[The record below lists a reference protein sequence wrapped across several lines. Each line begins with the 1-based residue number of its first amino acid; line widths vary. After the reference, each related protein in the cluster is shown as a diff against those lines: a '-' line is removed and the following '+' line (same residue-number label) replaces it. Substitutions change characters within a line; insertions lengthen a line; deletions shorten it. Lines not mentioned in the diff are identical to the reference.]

1 MLFVLILGT
10 LLAMVAIFLSPT
22 TSLYYARI
30 LLDAKKVSSGFVMY
44 RDVYDHAGIIPVYL
58 NAFLIYMGVS
68 GISKLLAALII
79 VANAIYLNYIVDR
92 FRLLDERSFV
102 PALVALIFGFS
113 IYQGLELNAFLLGN
127 FFILFALSELLKLG
141 EEGTDASHNSFMAGS
156 FIGLAFFC
164 DQAFLLFFLGG
175 CISLFYYSK
184 AVAQHILLMVAGI
197 FFPFIFFLILYLFA
211 GAQDYF
217 FRYFLMDYFVPN
229 ESSGGAPFM
238 TLLPWI
244 GITLIALMLYGVK
257 RAGIS
262 FKNYTSKAHQLIIFF
277 LFFGIGV
284 MLFTKERTLSS
295 GMLLVNP
302 MAFLG
307 SFYLLYIRRKWIS
320 ESIVLILFSLPVF
333 FHFYTEY
340 NPLISSEHIKKGN
353 VTPSSKKYDASVL
366 VLENEP
372 GIYLQNDHAS
382 AFTNWKLEQKSF
394 LNLNA
399 HGNLEKIYIGIT
411 KEYPHYI
418 YDPNDIFIRIQDRI
432 PLFRKKY
439 TRLDSKTYQLR

>member
-10 LLAMVAIFLSPT
+10 LLSVIAVFLSPPM
-22 TSLYYARI
+22 SVYYARI

-44 RDVYDHAGIIPVYL
+44 RDIYDHAGIIPVYL
-58 NAFLIYMGVS
+58 NAFLISIGAS
-68 GISKLLAALII
+68 GISKLIGALII
-79 VANAIYLNYIVDR
+79 VANAIYLNYVVDR
-92 FRLLDERSFV
+92 FRLLEERSFV

-141 EEGTDASHNSFMAGS
+141 EEGTDAAHNSFMAGS

-175 CISLFYYSK
+175 CIGLFYYSK
-184 AVAQHILLMVAGI
+184 AVKQHILMMIAGI
-197 FFPFIFFLILYLFA
+197 FFPFIFFLIFYLFA

-217 FRYFLMDYFVPN
+217 FRYFLYRYFVQN
-229 ESSGGAPFM
+229 ESSGGATFM

-244 GITLIALMLYGVK
+244 VITLVALMLYGVK

-262 FKNYTSKAHQLIIFF
+262 FKNYTSKAHQLIIFLLF
-277 LFFGIGV
+277 LGIGV
-284 MLFTKERTLSS
+284 MLFTKEHTLSS

-307 SFYLLYIRRKWIS
+307 SFYLLYIKRKWIA
-320 ESIVLILFSLPVF
+320 EGIVLLLFSLPVF

-340 NPLISSEHIKKGN
+340 NPLISNENIEKGN
-353 VTPSSKKYDASVL
+353 ITPFPQKYDAPVL
-366 VLENEP
+366 VLAYEP
-372 GIYLQNDHAS
+372 GMYLNNDHAS
-382 AFTNWKLEQKSF
+382 CFTNWKLEQKSF
-394 LNLNA
+394 LNLNKP
-399 HGNLEKIYIGIT
+399 GNLEKIYLGIT
-411 KEYPHYI
+411 REYPYYI

-439 TRLDSKTYQLR
+439 KRLDSKTYRLR